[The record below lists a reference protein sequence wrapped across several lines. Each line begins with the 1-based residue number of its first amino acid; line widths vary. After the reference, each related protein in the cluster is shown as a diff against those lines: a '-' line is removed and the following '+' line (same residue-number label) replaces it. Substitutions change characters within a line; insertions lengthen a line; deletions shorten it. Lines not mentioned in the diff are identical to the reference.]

1 MGIRTLLSRSAP
13 GVELPPAAPIASVPV
28 FAATA
33 STLRV
38 PTGLSA
44 ALRQATANL
53 RQHLAHTPGGT
64 AATPGPGT
72 PDRTPDAPNRTPAA
86 QPPGRPH
93 APGRR
98 TPHPW
103 AELARAYLTLVLALL
118 PRPGPATHPT
128 ITVFNATTDDLL
140 SERPNGSAPSR
151 RRRRDG
157 RGPEPDATP

>member
-13 GVELPPAAPIASVPV
+13 GVEPPPAAPIASVPV

-38 PTGLSA
+38 PTGLSTT
-44 ALRQATANL
+44 LRQATANL
-53 RQHLAHTPGGT
+53 RRHLAHAPGGT
-64 AATPGPGT
+64 AATSGPA
-72 PDRTPDAPNRTPAA
+72 TPDAPNRTPAA

-103 AELARAYLTLVLALL
+103 AELARAYVTLVIALL
-118 PRPGPATHPT
+118 PRPGPATHTT

-140 SERPNGSAPSR
+140 SERPDGSAPSR

>member
-53 RQHLAHTPGGT
+53 RQHLAHAPGGT
-64 AATPGPGT
+64 AATSGP
-72 PDRTPDAPNRTPAA
+72 DTPDAPDRTPAA
-86 QPPGRPH
+86 QPPGRPY

-118 PRPGPATHPT
+118 PRPRLAHTT

-140 SERPNGSAPSR
+140 SERPDGSAPSR

-157 RGPEPDATP
+157 RGPEPGATP